1 MQRKCKLYTVE
12 GAIQAMRVVPGVLN
26 LVEDIQ
32 KGALFTGVAA
42 GLAGQAGMLA
52 NAASLALYEGEDV
65 EHIAL
70 LINGQLAI
78 GTFEWLQ
85 DLKVGD
91 EVKLVVSDL
100 EDGSLFI
107 HAILRKSD
115 QLLWMPY
122 SVDHTRFGWVMHAV
136 KLCGFFFITGWIFSG
151 LLYFFT
157 KTAWS
162 KQDFL
167 LELAISTSII
177 AFVGFMSTR
186 GVMDLGKQA
195 EDIFKALGVQKFT
208 RFKAKPFSLMMDFSV
223 TGVPD
228 RQRKGHIFKFSEAL
242 AAHKKKFNLP

>member
-1 MQRKCKLYTVE
+1 MQKEFNLYTVE
-12 GAIQAMRVVPGVLN
+12 DTIRAMRVVPGVLN

-32 KGALFTGVAA
+32 KGALFTGAAA

-52 NAASLALYEGEDV
+52 SAASLALYEGEDV

-70 LINGQLAI
+70 LINDQLAI

-100 EDGSLFI
+100 EDGPLFI
-107 HAILRKSD
+107 HAILHKSD

-122 SVDHTRFGWVMHAV
+122 SVDHTRFGWIMHAV
-136 KLCGFFFITGWIFSG
+136 KLSIVVLFMTWFMFGGFFLIDAALPGNKELMWLVILPI
-151 LLYFFT
+151 LLM
-157 KTAWS
+157 S
-162 KQDFL
+162 
-167 LELAISTSII
+167 
-177 AFVGFMSTR
+177 FVGFMSTR
-186 GVMDLGKQA
+186 GMMELGEQA
-195 EDIFKALGVQKFT
+195 ENIFKVLGVPKFE
-208 RFKAKPFSLMMDFSV
+208 RFRIKPFSLMMDFSV

-228 RQRKGHIFKFSEAL
+228 RQRKGYIFKFSEAL